1 MTMTPLHIPEHEL
14 HAYLDQALPRS
25 RCVTIE
31 SHLAACPGCR
41 SHRDATAALRDRTTL
56 LLARLTPERKRIPPS
71 LEELERRVSA
81 RATAPRLRLRDLA
94 WAASILLAVA
104 LGYAVR
110 PSARAAKAA
119 DAQVVATST
128 APAPRQPV
136 VSEVRTPAPPAPSA
150 ARPKA
155 ARASHAS
162 VPPVRRDSL
171 PAQRAAV
178 AYGDTPAAVGVEV
191 STDSLPPETAPSA
204 GLWRTVPWTQAEEQ
218 AGAEPPRVNGVPV
231 VEVQVKRGD
240 GAAKPVTVVAQQLKS
255 GQLITTIEGP
265 VDDVWALLSR
275 RGDAGDTAGAET
287 LRQGTRLLAVTG
299 QLPAD
304 SLRAMVRR
312 VNAAMRVR

>member
-1 MTMTPLHIPEHEL
+1 M
-14 HAYLDQALPRS
+14 
-25 RCVTIE
+25 
-31 SHLAACPGCR
+31 
-41 SHRDATAALRDRTTL
+41 
-56 LLARLTPERKRIPPS
+56 
-71 LEELERRVSA
+71 
-81 RATAPRLRLRDLA
+81 
-94 WAASILLAVA
+94 
-104 LGYAVR
+104 
-110 PSARAAKAA
+110 
-119 DAQVVATST
+119 
-128 APAPRQPV
+128 
-136 VSEVRTPAPPAPSA
+136 
-150 ARPKA
+150 
-155 ARASHAS
+155 
-162 VPPVRRDSL
+162 
-171 PAQRAAV
+171 
-178 AYGDTPAAVGVEV
+178 AYGDAPAAVGVEV
-191 STDSLPPETAPSA
+191 STDSLPPDMAPSA

-287 LRQGTRLLAVTG
+287 LRQGSRLLAVTG